1 MRDINIYFLTFCNQ
15 AVQTIYPYSPVPDIN
30 SEMGIVQWL
39 GPFMGWIG
47 LGHIFTAR
55 RYSSAVYAMGLCLS
69 VCLSV
74 TSRCSTKTS
83 KRGIKQ
89 TAPLDSPGL

>member
-15 AVQTIYPYSPVPDIN
+15 AVQTVYPYSPVPDIN

-47 LGHIFTAR
+47 LGHIFTTR
-55 RYSSAVYAMGLCLS
+55 RYSSAVHHVLNGCALQQRRRRLAFRLDSGKMSTLDRALLS
-69 VCLSV
+69 VS
-74 TSRCSTKTS
+74 
-83 KRGIKQ
+83 
-89 TAPLDSPGL
+89 